1 MIPRP
6 TRSTRTD
13 TLFPYTTLFRSGIGH
28 NGGVLPV
35 EEGKE
40 PFVRRQPIGVGLA
53 AGIGPVDRTRC
64 DVQDHE
70 VGPAVLGAFRPL
82 TFSPGRVSSR
92 CHEARNGGSFDLLAW
107 PGREQ
112 DIRRRRL
119 GRLLVSGNALR
130 A

>member
-1 MIPRP
+1 MLRRPPR
-6 TRSTRTD
+6 TTRTD
-13 TLFPYTTLFRSGIGH
+13 TLFPYPTLFRSQLQLVRGIGH
-28 NGGVLPV
+28 NGVVLPV

-70 VGPAVLGAFRPL
+70 VGPAVLGAFRSM

-92 CHEARNGGSFDLLAW
+92 
-107 PGREQ
+107 
-112 DIRRRRL
+112 
-119 GRLLVSGNALR
+119 
-130 A
+130 